1 MSAKLG
7 RFSLQRCFSVYL
19 KQHSLFELT
28 SPIVGTKAATSV
40 EYFPSN
46 AFPSADPNMFLA

>member
-28 SPIVGTKAATSV
+28 SPTVGTKAATSV